1 MFLSADQQMRS
12 FACHT
17 QGLANDSAWS
27 ASVLHQ
33 TKALVADRATGKAA
47 ASVGY
52 ALLAVAIFNAPA
64 YAQSRASEATTAFPS
79 KTITLLVNGGPGSL
93 PDIFA
98 RPLADN
104 LRQSLG
110 QTVVVDNRPGA
121 GGMVAM
127 QRLKDAKADGHTL
140 AIITNAHAVW
150 NPYVFPNLTYSPN
163 HDLTPVSPIAILPMA
178 MVVNPQ
184 LGVGSVQELVAKAKA
199 ESGVLNYASSGNGS
213 PPHVLFEVWRN
224 QAGIEIE
231 HIPFKT
237 GTDALTST
245 VAGDTQVYFAGTA
258 LVEAMVRANK
268 LKVLAVSP
276 SVDSSAFAAAE
287 TMEQAG
293 FAGYESAV
301 WLGVVAP
308 AKTPDAIV
316 QTLNTA
322 IAVALTNPR
331 FASIIQ
337 ANGSIPLHESAS
349 DFAQRIDHERQT
361 WGPQIEHI
369 GIRPN

>member
-1 MFLSADQQMRS
+1 MFHSAGQQILPL
-12 FACHT
+12 ACRT
-17 QGLANDSAWS
+17 PSLANDSSSS

-33 TKALVADRATGKAA
+33 AKALLSNMATSKAA
-47 ASVGY
+47 TALGLS
-52 ALLAVAIFNAPA
+52 LLAAAIFSAPA
-64 YAQSRASEATTAFPS
+64 YAQSSPSDAATAFPS

-98 RPLADN
+98 RPLAEN

-127 QRLKDAKADGHTL
+127 QQLKDAKPDGHTL

-150 NPYVFPNLTYSPN
+150 NPYVFHNLTYSPSA
-163 HDLTPVSPIAILPMA
+163 DLKPVSPIAILPMA

-199 ESGVLNYASSGNGS
+199 QPGVLNYASSGNGS

-224 QAGIEIE
+224 QAELAIE

-237 GTDALTST
+237 GPDALTST

-258 LVEAMVRANK
+258 LVEAMVRDNK
-268 LKVLAVSP
+268 LQVLAVSP
-276 SVDSSAFAAAE
+276 SVDSSTFAAVP

-293 FAGYESAV
+293 FPGYDSAV

-308 AKTPDAIV
+308 AQTPDAVV
-316 QTLNTA
+316 QSLNKA
-322 IAVALTNPR
+322 IGQALGNPR
-331 FASIIQ
+331 FASILQ
-337 ANGSIPLHESAS
+337 ANGSIALHESAS
-349 DFAQRIDHERQT
+349 DFAQRIDKERQT
-361 WGPQIEHI
+361 WGPQIERI
-369 GIRPN
+369 GIHPN

>member
-1 MFLSADQQMRS
+1 MFHSPDQQMRS
-12 FACHT
+12 FACRT
-17 QGLANDSAWS
+17 QGLANDSSWS

-33 TKALVADRATGKAA
+33 AKALAA
-47 ASVGY
+47 ARAAAKAQTAMGLSF
-52 ALLAVAIFNAPA
+52 LAVAVFSAPA
-64 YAQSRASEATTAFPS
+64 YAQSSASEAATAFPN
-79 KTITLLVNGGPGSL
+79 KAITLLVNGGPGSL

-127 QRLKDAKADGHTL
+127 QQLKDAKADGHTL

-150 NPYVFPNLTYSPN
+150 NPYVFPNLTYSPSA
-163 HDLTPVSPIAILPMA
+163 DLKPVSPIAILPMA

-184 LGVGSVQELVAKAKA
+184 LGVDSVAELVAKAKA
-199 ESGVLNYASSGNGS
+199 EPGVLNYASSGNGS

-258 LVEAMVRANK
+258 LVEAMVRDNK
-268 LKVLAVSP
+268 LKALAVSP
-276 SVDSSAFAAAE
+276 SAGSSTFAAVP
-287 TMEQAG
+287 TMAQAG
-293 FAGYESAV
+293 FPGYESAV

-308 AKTPDAIV
+308 AETPDAV
-316 QTLNTA
+316 VHTLNTA
-322 IAVALTNPR
+322 IAEALANPR
-331 FASIIQ
+331 FASIMQ
-337 ANGSIPLHESAS
+337 ANGSIPVHESAS

-361 WGPQIEHI
+361 WGPQIERI

>member
-1 MFLSADQQMRS
+1 MFISADQQMRP
-12 FACHT
+12 FACRTHHV
-17 QGLANDSAWS
+17 ANDSAWS

-33 TKALVADRATGKAA
+33 AKALVTDRATGKAA
-47 ASVGY
+47 ASLGCS
-52 ALLAVAIFNAPA
+52 LLAVAMCNAPA
-64 YAQSRASEATTAFPS
+64 YAQSEASEATQAFPS

-98 RPLADN
+98 RPLADK

-127 QRLKDAKADGHTL
+127 QQLKDAKADGHTL

-150 NPYVFPNLTYSPN
+150 NPYVFPHLTYSPSA
-163 HDLTPVSPIAILPMA
+163 DLKPVSPIAILPMA
-178 MVVNPQ
+178 LVVNPQ
-184 LGVGSVQELVAKAKA
+184 LGVHSVPELVAKAKA
-199 ESGVLNYASSGNGS
+199 EPGVLNYASSGNGS

-224 QAGIEIE
+224 QAGLEIE

-237 GTDALTST
+237 GPDALTST
-245 VAGDTQVYFAGTA
+245 VADDTQVYFAGTA
-258 LVEAMVRANK
+258 LVEAMVRDNK
-268 LKVLAVSP
+268 LQVLAVSP
-276 SVDSSAFAAAE
+276 SVDSTTFAAAP

-293 FAGYESAV
+293 FPGYESAV

-308 AKTPDAIV
+308 ADTPDMV
-316 QTLNTA
+316 VNTLNTA
-322 IAVALTNPR
+322 ITKALADPR
-331 FASIIQ
+331 FASIMQ

-349 DFAQRIDHERQT
+349 DFAHRINHERQT
-361 WGPQIEHI
+361 WGPQIERI